1 MPSSTCSPIR
11 ASSTTSWSLQVHLL
25 VADVIDYHV
34 VGRFERFGQQCPRH
48 LHRLTPAEVAA
59 IAGVFNPTQ
68 PMPLAAVYDPQLAR
82 RVYDLYLADF
92 ETFGYH
98 KDSWRHE

>member
-1 MPSSTCSPIR
+1 MTVPKVAC
-11 ASSTTSWSLQVHLL
+11 TT
-25 VADVIDYHV
+25 IK
-34 VGRFERFGQQCPRH
+34 
-48 LHRLTPAEVAA
+48 
-59 IAGVFNPTQ
+59 
-68 PMPLAAVYDPQLAR
+68 MPLAAVYDPQLAR